1 MTKLF
6 QTCILLVML
15 TLAAGNSY
23 GQVIYTTNGTCDPN
37 LVGYFNTQSC
47 WIKTGNNCSAA
58 LVPPVTGTVLCP
70 VTVVINHPINL
81 TTFNFGANVTVIVNS
96 GGVWNISGNIT
107 QTQRIVSKLVI
118 DGGQVN
124 VGGSVVLSSGI
135 STAKTTLRIE
145 TRNSGI
151 LNVNNAFTTGNNS
164 LVEISGDQSGSLN
177 TGTFNLG
184 NLTNLNLNSGGIV
197 NVSGNFNQVAQSVS
211 NIVIDGG
218 ELNINGSVLLAA
230 GSTSVSTTLR
240 IDTKNL
246 GLFNIGN
253 SLNLGNNSFV
263 EIKGDDSG
271 SINTGF
277 IDLGQRSRLDIL
289 AGGRL
294 ISSGNTRYNGNNAR
308 MDVYGYFK
316 TLALDIIG
324 GTGLQFNSLGSANVV
339 VETDVTVGGT
349 SAISFGGDSVV
360 EIGGDFKISGNP
372 TVVFGPDADVFVC
385 GTPDPDIIDE
395 VVGCLLP
402 VDYVYIESVY
412 SKVSNTNLLTW
423 ATAKEWENSGFE
435 IERSIGTAT
444 EFEKIGEVSG
454 MGWKESITEYKF
466 VDALLPLTGGN
477 IYYRLKQIDFDG
489 SFELSKVVSIR
500 VPGVQFTQG
509 VWRAY
514 PNPTDGS
521 QFRISLLDPEQY
533 NQEKITFRIIH
544 PTSVSR
550 EVMVNS
556 EIEMNEALARMIGN
570 IPKGV
575 FVVELRW
582 GQKIEHIKVLR
593 KR

>member
-15 TLAAGNSY
+15 SLAAGNSY
-23 GQVIYTTNGTCDPN
+23 GQQITYTSSGLCDPN
-37 LVGYFNTQSC
+37 QVNYFGTPLC
-47 WIKTGNNCSAA
+47 WLAPVSTCGTTPS
-58 LVPPVTGTVLCP
+58 LPPVTGTPPCP
-70 VTVVINHPINL
+70 VTVVLNHEVNL
-81 TTFNFGANVTVIVNS
+81 STFNFITNYTLRVNS
-96 GGVWNISGNIT
+96 GGKLNITNNIT
-107 QTQRIVSKLVI
+107 QTARAVSNLVI

-124 VGGSVVLSSGI
+124 VGVSVVLSSGI
-135 STAKTTLRIE
+135 SSSKTTLRIE
-145 TRNSGI
+145 TINSGNF
-151 LNVNNAFTTGNNS
+151 NVTNAFTTGNNS
-164 LVEISGDQSGSLN
+164 LVEISGDESGSLN

-197 NVSGNFNQVAQSVS
+197 NVSSNFNV
-211 NIVIDGG
+211 NKPNTGTINLNGG
-218 ELNINGSVLLAA
+218 EMNINGSLNISTNG
-230 GSTSVSTTLR
+230 GSTFGIL
-240 IDTKNL
+240 
-246 GLFNIGN
+246 NI
-253 SLNLGNNSFV
+253 
-263 EIKGDDSG
+263 
-271 SINTGF
+271 
-277 IDLGQRSRLDIL
+277 
-289 AGGRL
+289 
-294 ISSGNTRYNGNNAR
+294 SGNGTGKSITTNLINIGNNAR
-308 MDVYGYFK
+308 LNVLDNGSLIVNGITKYNGNDAQINVSGYFK
-316 TLALDIIG
+316 TLALDIAG
-324 GTGLQFNSLGSANVV
+324 GNGLQFNSLGSANVV

-360 EIGGDFKISGNP
+360 EIGGDFIVNGSA
-372 TVVFGPDADVFVC
+372 TVSIGPNADVFVC
-385 GTPDPDIIDE
+385 GTPDPDVIDE

-402 VDYVYIESVY
+402 VDYVYIISVY

-521 QFRISLLDPEQY
+521 QFRISLLDPAQY

-544 PTSVSR
+544 PTSISNEILVD
-550 EVMVNS
+550 S
-556 EIEMNEALARMIGN
+556 ENEMNEALSKMVGN
-570 IPKGV
+570 IPKGI

-582 GQKIEHIKVLR
+582 GQKIEHIKVLK

>member
-6 QTCILLVML
+6 QTCILLVIL
-15 TLAAGNSY
+15 SLASGYSY
-23 GQVIYTTNGTCDPN
+23 GQQITYTTSGLCDPN
-37 LVGYFNTQSC
+37 QVNYFGTPLC
-47 WIKTGNNCSAA
+47 WLAPVSTCGTTPS
-58 LVPPVTGTVLCP
+58 LPPVTGTPPCP
-70 VTVVINHPINL
+70 VTVVLNHEVNL
-81 TTFNFGANVTVIVNS
+81 STFNFITNYTLRVNS
-96 GGVWNISGNIT
+96 GGKLNITNNIT
-107 QTQRIVSKLVI
+107 QTARAVSNLVI

-124 VGGSVVLSSGI
+124 VGVSVVLSSGI
-135 STAKTTLRIE
+135 SSSKTTLRIE
-145 TRNSGI
+145 TINSGNF
-151 LNVNNAFTTGNNS
+151 NVTNAFTTGNNS
-164 LVEISGDQSGSLN
+164 LVEISGDESGSLN

-197 NVSGNFNQVAQSVS
+197 NVSSNFNV
-211 NIVIDGG
+211 NKPNNGTINLNGG
-218 ELNINGSVLLAA
+218 EMNINGSLNISTNG
-230 GSTSVSTTLR
+230 GSTFGIL
-240 IDTKNL
+240 
-246 GLFNIGN
+246 NI
-253 SLNLGNNSFV
+253 
-263 EIKGDDSG
+263 
-271 SINTGF
+271 
-277 IDLGQRSRLDIL
+277 
-289 AGGRL
+289 
-294 ISSGNTRYNGNNAR
+294 SGNGTGKSITTNLINIGNNAR
-308 MDVYGYFK
+308 LNVLDNGSLIVNGITKYNGNDAQINVSGYFK
-316 TLALDIIG
+316 TLALDIAG
-324 GTGLQFNSLGSANVV
+324 GNGLQFNSLGSANVV

-360 EIGGDFKISGNP
+360 EIGGDFIVNGSA
-372 TVVFGPDADVFVC
+372 TVSIGPNADVFVC
-385 GTPDPDIIDE
+385 GTPDPDVIDE

-402 VDYVYIESVY
+402 VDYVYITSVY

-521 QFRISLLDPEQY
+521 QFRISLLDPAQY

-544 PTSVSR
+544 PTSISNEILVD
-550 EVMVNS
+550 S
-556 EIEMNEALARMIGN
+556 ENEMNEALSKMVGN
-570 IPKGV
+570 IPKGI

-582 GQKIEHIKVLR
+582 GQKIEHIKVLK

>member
-6 QTCILLVML
+6 QTCFLLVML
-15 TLAAGNSY
+15 SLAAGNSY
-23 GQVIYTTNGTCDPN
+23 GQQITYTTSGLCAPNQANYFGTP
-37 LVGYFNTQSC
+37 LC
-47 WIKTGNNCSAA
+47 WNAPVSTCGTTPS
-58 LVPPVTGTVLCP
+58 LPPVTGTPPCP
-70 VTVVINHPINL
+70 VTVVLNHEVNL
-81 TTFNFGANVTVIVNS
+81 STFNFITNYTLRVNS
-96 GGVWNISGNIT
+96 GGKLNITNNIT
-107 QTQRIVSKLVI
+107 QTARAVSNLVI

-124 VGGSVVLSSGI
+124 VGVSVVLSSGI

-145 TRNSGI
+145 TRNSGNF
-151 LNVNNAFTTGNNS
+151 NVTNAFTTGNNS
-164 LVEISGDQSGSLN
+164 LVEISGDESGSLN

-197 NVSGNFNQVAQSVS
+197 NVSSNFNLNRPS
-211 NIVIDGG
+211 NGTINLNGGEMNIDGT
-218 ELNINGSVLLAA
+218 LNIATNG
-230 GSTSVSTTLR
+230 GSTLGTLNISGNGTGKSITT
-240 IDTKNL
+240 NL
-246 GLFNIGN
+246 I
-253 SLNLGNNSFV
+253 NLGNNA
-263 EIKGDDSG
+263 
-271 SINTGF
+271 
-277 IDLGQRSRLDIL
+277 RLDIL
-289 AGGRL
+289 ANGFLTVNG
-294 ISSGNTRYNGNNAR
+294 ITKYNGNDSQIN
-308 MDVYGYFK
+308 VSGYFK
-316 TLALDIIG
+316 TSEIDIAG
-324 GTGLQFNSLGSANVV
+324 GPGLQFNTFGSANVI
-339 VETDVTVGGT
+339 VENNVKVAGNST
-349 SAISFGGDSVV
+349 ISFGGDSVI
-360 EIGGDFKISGNP
+360 EIGGEFIVTPGANVDIGSNAQ
-372 TVVFGPDADVFVC
+372 VLVC
-385 GTPDPDIIDE
+385 VPVDSNNQELMDLVEAGLILPCAI
-395 VVGCLLP
+395 LP
-402 VDYVYIESVY
+402 VDYVYIQSVY

-454 MGWKESITEYKF
+454 MGWKESISEYKF
-466 VDALLPLTGGN
+466 VDALLPLSGGN

-521 QFRISLLDPEQY
+521 QFRISLLDPAQY

-544 PTSVSR
+544 PTSVSK
-550 EVMVNS
+550 EVLVNS
-556 EIEMNEALARMIGN
+556 ENEMNEALAQMIGN